1 MIVSRVVSDL
11 RLLRL
16 QNKLQSY
23 TASSV
28 VCPHVHNPHKLK
40 FAAHLAMARVSLLLC
55 VLVGVL
61 AITVGAWF
69 GVERV
74 LFSTP
79 LTHYEVCVMSKCV
92 LVHPA
97 L

>member
-1 MIVSRVVSDL
+1 MKVCVPRVSRVVSDL
-11 RLLRL
+11 RFAEVAAQTSEVYWFGCVSACARSPQTHL
-16 QNKLQSY
+16 Q
-23 TASSV
+23 T
-28 VCPHVHNPHKLK
+28 
-40 FAAHLAMARVSLLLC
+40 AAHLAMARVSLVLW

-79 LTHYEVCVMSKCV
+79 LTHYEVRV
-92 LVHPA
+92 
-97 L
+97 